1 MSQIRITPEELR
13 ESATFLG
20 QKEEAI
26 GTEVQALK
34 QRINDTTANWEGAAQ
49 NSFVQS
55 FENLLP
61 MLEQQ
66 LPEVIKGIMSM
77 LNGAANTLEEA
88 DQQISSAFNG

>member
-34 QRINDTTANWEGAAQ
+34 QRINDTAANWEGAAQ

-66 LPEVIKGIMSM
+66 LPEVIEGIMSM

>member
-66 LPEVIKGIMSM
+66 LPEVIEGIMSM
-77 LNGAANTLEEA
+77 LNGAADTLEEA

>member
-13 ESATFLG
+13 ESSTFLG
-20 QKEEAI
+20 QKKENI
-26 GTEVQALK
+26 GAEVQALK
-34 QRINDTTANWEGAAQ
+34 NKIEETTGNWEGAAQ

-66 LPEVIKGIMSM
+66 LPEVIEGIMSM
-77 LNGAANTLEEA
+77 LNGAADTLEQA
-88 DQQISSAFNG
+88 DEQISSSFSS

>member
-1 MSQIRITPEELR
+1 MSQIRITPQELR

-66 LPEVIKGIMSM
+66 LPEVIEGIMKM
-77 LNGAANTLEEA
+77 LNGAADTLEEA